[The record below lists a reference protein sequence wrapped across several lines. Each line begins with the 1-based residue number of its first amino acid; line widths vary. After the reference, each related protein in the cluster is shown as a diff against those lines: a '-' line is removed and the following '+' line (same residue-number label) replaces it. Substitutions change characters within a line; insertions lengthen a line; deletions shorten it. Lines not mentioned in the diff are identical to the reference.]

1 MQFWPSKHST
11 LLHPHLVSAEPKRE
25 LNLHPYLP
33 AMRLNKQNEAQL
45 VSNSLTLTSH
55 EEDPLG
61 TEAITLGGIIKA
73 EQGGAGE
80 GAHHSASLLSWYQ
93 RAKWEGEFPLPWD

>member
-1 MQFWPSKHST
+1 
-11 LLHPHLVSAEPKRE
+11 
-25 LNLHPYLP
+25 
-33 AMRLNKQNEAQL
+33 MRLNSQNEAQL

-61 TEAITLGGIIKA
+61 TGTITLGGIIKA

-80 GAHHSASLLSWYQ
+80 GSHHSASPLFWYQ
-93 RAKWEGEFPLPWD
+93 GAKWEGEFPLPWD